1 MDGLHYDIVKALN
14 VIDTP
19 FFIISYPDLR
29 FIVSN
34 HANNKEI
41 ISPLACR
48 EIDEAEI
55 LGKRCDEIFQKPE
68 DLIFNDVL
76 RQVGIEERVFKID
89 NVKITDSR
97 GRTRYYNIVYSPV
110 PGQNGLTSHIA
121 GTARES
127 GFAFTQNGILE
138 STSSP
143 VIITDNE
150 LNIVACSK
158 AALEIWEVSEDEVI
172 GEKLGKLA
180 CLLKAKSGETPFIN
194 INGIEFF
201 NKINASITTRSGKVK
216 NFIFVYTPVFST
228 MLSGAVL
235 TGFDIT
241 SLIEKQD
248 RIIENERLA
257 LIGQLT
263 SGIAHEIKNPL
274 TVISGFAEVTRSRI
288 EKITGNEKLKEA
300 IIYYQKEIV
309 DNCRSMNRLIIDL
322 LQLARPVKT
331 ERILVNLA
339 NSLEK
344 FSNTIAPY
352 ALLKN
357 VTLMKD
363 LLAADLDILID
374 PVQIGQVLL
383 NLCNN
388 SIQAM
393 PGGGILTISTLLEG
407 EFLVIKVSDTGSG
420 IKPEDLNKLGTPF
433 FTTKAEGTG
442 LGLSVSY
449 SIVRE
454 HGGKIEVNMV
464 ERKTTFSVYLPLL

>member
-1 MDGLHYDIVKALN
+1 
-14 VIDTP
+14 
-19 FFIISYPDLR
+19 
-29 FIVSN
+29 
-34 HANNKEI
+34 
-41 ISPLACR
+41 
-48 EIDEAEI
+48 
-55 LGKRCDEIFQKPE
+55 
-68 DLIFNDVL
+68 
-76 RQVGIEERVFKID
+76 
-89 NVKITDSR
+89 
-97 GRTRYYNIVYSPV
+97 
-110 PGQNGLTSHIA
+110 
-121 GTARES
+121 
-127 GFAFTQNGILE
+127 
-138 STSSP
+138 
-143 VIITDNE
+143 
-150 LNIVACSK
+150 
-158 AALEIWEVSEDEVI
+158 
-172 GEKLGKLA
+172 
-180 CLLKAKSGETPFIN
+180 
-194 INGIEFF
+194 
-201 NKINASITTRSGKVK
+201 
-216 NFIFVYTPVFST
+216 

-420 IKPEDLNKLGTPF
+420 IKPEDLNILGTPF

-454 HGGKIEVNMV
+454 HGGKIEVNSEMV